1 MSSSH
6 RKCPIILN
14 AVCEVD
20 IGCVIS
26 TILMLVALDD
36 SLHQITPGCRHT
48 PSTKHWTQ
56 CGRRWASCIQHL
68 GILHSLCSNG
78 SSSAAH
84 HNILHYLAVR
94 ANCNTVPMFQVFI
107 LPVPDVH
114 SSLFVSVFDEDKNHK
129 TEFLGMFS
137 KFELDFSNAIC
148 NICYALHFPNHF

>member
-26 TILMLVALDD
+26 SILMLAALDD

-68 GILHSLCSNG
+68 GILHSLCRNG
-78 SSSAAH
+78 SSSPWLTSWQREQIVTQYQCFRSSFSQCQMCIPA
-84 HNILHYLAVR
+84 YLY
-94 ANCNTVPMFQVFI
+94 
-107 LPVPDVH
+107 
-114 SSLFVSVFDEDKNHK
+114 LFLMKIRITKQNFWV
-129 TEFLGMFS
+129 
-137 KFELDFSNAIC
+137 C
-148 NICYALHFPNHF
+148 FPNLN

>member
-26 TILMLVALDD
+26 TILMQAALDD

-56 CGRRWASCIQHL
+56 CGRRWASRIQHL
-68 GILHSLCSNG
+68 GILHFLLACAVMG
-78 SSSAAH
+78 PAH
-84 HNILHYLAVR
+84 HILHYLAAR
-94 ANCNTVPMFQVFI
+94 ANCNIEPMFQVFI

-137 KFELDFSNAIC
+137 KFELDFSNMQYLLCI
-148 NICYALHFPNHF
+148 ALPT